1 MHVIVI
7 DTETNGLLKGGFK
20 PHALQL
26 SYMILNARGIG
37 RGRIIENRVDR
48 IIRISRTTELSEES
62 IRIHGISRERSE
74 KEGKEMKEVLEEWRD
89 EIKKRGVKLLIGH
102 NIEYDL
108 KVLEYESERNGWSGL
123 FGEKGLLGEIRGE
136 GGIGVYCTAKES
148 VGVCNVRGEGG
159 KYLKYVRL
167 IEVYKKLFGELGSE
181 YEKNLHD
188 SRMDVLVCVRIY
200 IKLSYGEDMC
210 GEWKRE
216 LERYELRRSER
227 IKNK

>member
-1 MHVIVI
+1 
-7 DTETNGLLKGGFK
+7 
-20 PHALQL
+20 
-26 SYMILNARGIG
+26 MILNARGIG
-37 RGRIIENRVDR
+37 RGRIIEKRVDR
-48 IIRISRTTELSEES
+48 IIRISKTTELSEES
-62 IRIHGISRERSE
+62 IRIHGITRERSE
-74 KEGKEMKEVLEEWRD
+74 NEGKGMKEVLEEWSD
-89 EIKKRGVKLLIGH
+89 EIKKRGVKLLVGH
-102 NIEYDL
+102 NIGYDL

-123 FGEKGLLGEIRGE
+123 FGESGLLGE

-148 VGVCNVRGEGG
+148 VGVCNVRGVGG

-167 IEVYKKLFGELGSE
+167 IDVYKKLFGELGSE